1 MKKKLF
7 IPPETIAAQARAA
20 NPKDSVWVS
29 ANAGSGKTHVLT
41 ERVIRLL
48 LEGTDPSRILCLTY
62 TKAAAA
68 VMQNRVF
75 ARLSEWAMLPDEA
88 LAEKLEALEG
98 ERSGASRLRAARRL
112 FARALETPGGL
123 KIQTIH
129 AFCEAILHQFPL
141 EANIAGHFEL
151 MDDLMQVALV
161 GEARRQLLEKARTAG
176 TIQPSFSGL
185 SRESATEKAGNDRPD
200 NLPVVDS
207 RDKPENDGGRG
218 LAKAFDDVLSVA
230 GEMGLQALLDEAVN
244 RRHALQRF
252 IREVGGDENR
262 KSLLYSIFGFTGDE
276 REEDILAE
284 VWPLPE
290 FSDSV
295 LERLLAIP
303 KGAAR
308 AQDFALQLREMPKA
322 RTIADKEEI
331 LRLAFLKSTGEP
343 KSGSYVCSK
352 PVLAVVPDFEEVF
365 DRAAARVYQA
375 LDRLKQLRLIRLNL
389 SAFILIDDLLARYQ
403 AMKRSR
409 GLLDFDDLINRTVS
423 LLARE
428 GAGHW
433 VQYKLDRGIDHILV
447 DEAQDTSPEQWQV
460 IHMLSAEFFS
470 GQGQRDIRRTLFA
483 VGDEK
488 QSIYSFQGAVP
499 QDFAASGKMVRQ
511 KAESAD
517 LTFGDVRLN
526 FSFRSTPDVLSA
538 VDLVFARPEA
548 YRGLGLEPGP
558 TQHEAIR
565 REAPG
570 EVEIWDPLSP
580 QAVEEPEDW
589 RIPVDHLAAPA
600 VRLAEQIAATIRHWL
615 DHGEI
620 IPGQERKLEARDIMV
635 LVRKRDQFMPAL
647 SRALKTLGV
656 PVAGAD
662 RLNLTDHIA
671 VKDLMALGRFVLQP
685 ADDLSLA
692 ALLKSPLFALDD
704 MQLFGLAHPREAGQT
719 LFERIAQEAEHD
731 PALAAVHET
740 LRGWRASAD
749 TMPVFEFYARILGA
763 GGARRKLL
771 ARLGPEA
778 GDVIDEF
785 QNYALAAEKTGLPG
799 LQAFLETLEA
809 AAPEI
814 KRELDQNRDEVRIMT
829 VHAAKGLEAPVV
841 FLVDPGSAAWTAN
854 RAPKLIPFDMKEP
867 DGWEG
872 KGFIWQPNGSYETAF
887 TAVRI
892 EELKRRAEEEYRRLL
907 YVGMTRAEDR
917 LIICGYKGAREG
929 GETWGKLV
937 SDALAERC
945 EPVEHP
951 VEGVVARRYRKT
963 ITGEIALAE
972 KEESAAPA
980 PEPLPESYRRPMKR
994 EAGLPRP
1001 LSPSGASVLI
1011 EPDDA
1016 QAAMPD
1022 SPVLATDDA
1031 APSFAIRRGTV
1042 IHALLQHLPDMPA
1055 EERLIAAQRYLSHA
1069 ANDWPEIERE
1079 KALDSVFSVLEDTDF
1094 APVFAEN
1101 SRAEVEI
1108 MGMLKLGSREHAV
1121 SGKIDRLAVEKT
1133 RILITD
1139 YKTNR
1144 PPPTDLTEVPRQY
1157 IAQLALYRALLRPLY
1172 PGLAVEAALLFT
1184 EAPRLITIPS
1194 EAMDEAIAALES
1206 LPHS

>member
-1 MKKKLF
+1 MKKLPP
-7 IPPETIAAQARAA
+7 IPQETLQAQARAA
-20 NPKDSVWVS
+20 NPLDSVWVS

-75 ARLSEWAMLPDEA
+75 ARLSEWATLPDET
-88 LAEKLEALEG
+88 LADRLEKLEG
-98 ERSGASRLRAARRL
+98 KRPGASRLKVARRL

-161 GEARRQLLEKARTAG
+161 GEARRQLLENAHM
-176 TIQPSFSGL
+176 
-185 SRESATEKAGNDRPD
+185 EGN
-200 NLPVVDS
+200 
-207 RDKPENDGGRG
+207 PE

-230 GEMGLQALLDEAVN
+230 GEMGLQTLLDEAIG

-252 IREVGGDENR
+252 TREVGGDETR
-262 KSLLYSIFGFTGDE
+262 QSLFYAAFGLSGSE

-284 VWPLPE
+284 VWPMPE
-290 FSDSV
+290 FSDAV
-295 LERLLAIP
+295 LDRILALP
-303 KGAAR
+303 KGATR
-308 AQDFALQLREMPKA
+308 AQDFALQLREMTKA
-322 RTIADKEEI
+322 KTALDKQEI

-343 KSGSYVCSK
+343 KSGNYVCSK
-352 PVLAVVPDFEEVF
+352 PVLAVMPDFEEAF
-365 DRAAARVYQA
+365 DRAAGQVYQA

-389 SAFILIDDLLARYQ
+389 SAFVLIDDLLTRYQ

-460 IHMLSAEFFS
+460 IHMLSAEFFAGS
-470 GQGQRDIRRTLFA
+470 GQRDIRRTLFA

-499 QDFAASGKMVRQ
+499 EDFAASGKAVRK
-511 KAESAD
+511 KAEAAE

-538 VDLVFARPEA
+538 VDLVFERPEA

-565 REAPG
+565 RDAPG
-570 EVEIWDPLSP
+570 EVEIWDPLTP
-580 QAVEEPEDW
+580 QAVEEPDDW

-600 VRLAEQIAATIRHWL
+600 VRLAEQIAATIRLWL
-615 DHGEI
+615 DRGEI
-620 IPGQERKLEARDIMV
+620 IPGQARKLEARDIMV

-647 SRALKTLGV
+647 SRALKNLGV

-662 RLNLTDHIA
+662 RLKLTDHIA

-692 ALLKSPLFALDD
+692 ALLKSPLFGWDD
-704 MQLFGLAHPREAGQT
+704 MQLFALAHPREPSQT
-719 LFERIAQEAEHD
+719 LFERVKEVAAED
-731 PALAAVHET
+731 PVMAAIYEI
-740 LRGWRASAD
+740 LQGWRGMAD
-749 TMPVFEFYARILGA
+749 TMPVFEFYARILGS

-785 QNYALAAEKTGLPG
+785 QNYALAAERTGLPG
-799 LQAFLETLEA
+799 LQAFLETLDA
-809 AAPEI
+809 ATPEV

-867 DGWEG
+867 DSGET

-887 TAVRI
+887 TAARLA
-892 EELKRRAEEEYRRLL
+892 EMKRRAEEEYRRLL

-917 LIICGYKGAREG
+917 LVICGYRGARDG
-929 GETWGKLV
+929 GETWTKLV
-937 SDALAERC
+937 SDALAEKC
-945 EPVEHP
+945 EPIDHP

-963 ITGEIALAE
+963 VPGEIAIEE
-972 KEESAAPA
+972 KEAAA
-980 PEPLPESYRRPMKR
+980 ATGSDPLPQSYRLPMKR
-994 EAGLPRP
+994 EPGLPRP

-1011 EPDDA
+1011 EADDEVPA
-1016 QAAMPD
+1016 SLG
-1022 SPVLATDDA
+1022 SPVLASDDS
-1031 APSFAIRRGTV
+1031 APGFTIRRGTV
-1042 IHALLQHLPDMPA
+1042 IHALLQRLPDLSI
-1055 EERLIAAQRYLSHA
+1055 EERRPAAERYMAHA
-1069 ANDWPEIERE
+1069 AADWPQSERE
-1079 KALDSVFSVLEDTDF
+1079 RALASVFSVLEDPRF
-1094 APVFAEN
+1094 AGVFGEG

-1108 MGMLKLGSREHAV
+1108 MGTLRLDGREHAV
-1121 SGKIDRLAVEKT
+1121 SGKIDRLAIDKARVT
-1133 RILITD
+1133 IVD

-1144 PPPTDLTEVPRQY
+1144 PPPHDLAQVPDQY
-1157 IAQLALYRALLRPLY
+1157 IAQLALYRALLGPLY
-1172 PGLAVEAALLFT
+1172 PGRRIEAALLFT
-1184 EAPRLITIPS
+1184 EGPHLLPIP
-1194 EAMDEAIAALES
+1194 EGAMDNAIAALETLAQS
-1206 LPHS
+1206 

>member
-7 IPPETIAAQARAA
+7 IPPETIAAQVRAA
-20 NPKDSVWVS
+20 NPQASVWVS

-48 LEGTDPSRILCLTY
+48 LEGTDPSKILCLTY

-75 ARLSEWAMLPDEA
+75 ARLSEWATLCDDA

-98 ERSGASRLRAARRL
+98 KRPGQSRLKVARRL

-161 GEARRQLLEKARTAG
+161 GEARRQLLESARTDAN
-176 TIQPSFSGL
+176 P
-185 SRESATEKAGNDRPD
+185 A
-200 NLPVVDS
+200 
-207 RDKPENDGGRG
+207 

-252 IREVGGDENR
+252 IREIGGDESR
-262 KSLLYSIFGFTGDE
+262 KSLFYAAFGFSGDE
-276 REEDILAE
+276 REEDIIAE
-284 VWPLPE
+284 VWPMEDFP
-290 FSDSV
+290 DGV
-295 LERLLAIP
+295 LDRLLAIA
-303 KGAAR
+303 KGASR
-308 AQDFALQLREMPKA
+308 AQDFALQLREMHKA
-322 RTIADKEEI
+322 KSVLDKQEI

-352 PVLAVVPDFEEVF
+352 PVLAVVPDFEEAF
-365 DRAAARVYQA
+365 DRAAARVHQA
-375 LDRLKQLRLIRLNL
+375 HDRLRQLRLIRLNL
-389 SAFILIDDLLARYQ
+389 SAFMLIDDLLTRYQ

-470 GQGQRDIRRTLFA
+470 GHGQRDIKRTLFA

-499 QDFAASGKMVRQ
+499 EDFAASGKMVRK
-511 KAESAD
+511 KAESAE

-538 VDLVFARPEA
+538 VDLVFERPEA

-570 EVEIWDPLSP
+570 QVEIWDLLSP
-580 QAVEEPEDW
+580 EAVEEPEDW

-615 DHGEI
+615 DNGEI

-662 RLNLTDHIA
+662 RLKLTDHIA
-671 VKDLMALGRFVLQP
+671 VKDLTALGRFVLQP

-692 ALLKSPLFALDD
+692 ALLKSPLFGWDD
-704 MQLFGLAHPREAGQT
+704 DRLFALAHPRESGQS
-719 LFERIAQEAEHD
+719 LFERMGEEAEND
-731 PALAAVHET
+731 SGLAAIHET
-740 LRGWRASAD
+740 LRGWRAAAD

-785 QNYALAAEKTGLPG
+785 QNYALASERAGLPG

-809 AAPEI
+809 AEPQI

-872 KGFIWQPNGSYETAF
+872 KGFIWQPNSAYETAF
-887 TAVRI
+887 TAARI

-917 LIICGYKGAREG
+917 LIICGYKGARDG
-929 GETWGKLV
+929 GETWAKLV

-945 EPVEHP
+945 ESVEHP

-963 ITGEIALAE
+963 IPGEIALAE
-972 KEESAAPA
+972 KEESAAPQ

-1011 EPDDA
+1011 EPDDPA
-1016 QAAMPD
+1016 QAMPG
-1022 SPVLATDDA
+1022 SPVLTQEEG
-1031 APSFAIRRGTV
+1031 APGFAIRRGTV
-1042 IHALLQHLPDMPA
+1042 IHALLQRLPDLPM
-1055 EERLIAAQRYLSHA
+1055 EERQAAAERYLTHA
-1069 ANDWPEIERE
+1069 AGDWPGGERE
-1079 KALDSVFSVLEDTDF
+1079 KARDSVFAVLENADF

-1108 MGMLKLGSREHAV
+1108 MGTLTLGGREHAV
-1121 SGKIDRLAVEKT
+1121 SGKIDRLAVEKD
-1133 RILITD
+1133 RILIVD

-1144 PPPTDLTEVPRQY
+1144 PPPAGLTHVPGQY
-1157 IAQLALYRALLRPLY
+1157 IAQLALYRALLKPLY
-1172 PGLAVEAALLFT
+1172 PELAVEAALLFT
-1184 EAPRLITIPS
+1184 EAPRLITIS
-1194 EAMDEAIAALES
+1194 GEAMDEAIAALES
-1206 LPHS
+1206 LAHS

>member
-1 MKKKLF
+1 MKKRLV
-7 IPPETIAAQARAA
+7 IPPETLAAQARAA
-20 NPKDSVWVS
+20 NPRDSVWVS

-75 ARLSEWAMLPDEA
+75 ARLSEWATLSDEA
-88 LAEKLEALEG
+88 LAEKLEQLEG
-98 ERSGASRLRAARRL
+98 KRPGAARLKIARRL

-161 GEARRQLLEKARTAG
+161 GDARRQLLENARTEA
-176 TIQPSFSGL
+176 
-185 SRESATEKAGNDRPD
+185 N
-200 NLPVVDS
+200 
-207 RDKPENDGGRG
+207 PE
-218 LAKAFDDVLSVA
+218 LAKAFADVLSAA
-230 GEMGLQALLDEAVN
+230 GEMGLQTLLDEAVS
-244 RRHALQRF
+244 RRHALQHF
-252 IREVGGDENR
+252 IREVGGNETR
-262 KSLLYSIFGFTGDE
+262 QPLFYAAFGFSGGE
-276 REEDILAE
+276 REEDILGQ
-284 VWPLPE
+284 VWPMPA
-290 FSDSV
+290 FSDVV
-295 LERLLAIP
+295 LDRILTIA
-303 KGAAR
+303 KGATR
-308 AQDFALQLREMPKA
+308 AQDFALQLREMKKA
-322 RTIADKEEI
+322 STQMDREEI

-343 KSGSYVCSK
+343 KAGSYVASK
-352 PVLAVVPDFEEVF
+352 PVTAMLPDFEENF
-365 DRAAARVYQA
+365 DQAAARVYAA

-389 SAFILIDDLLARYQ
+389 SAFVLIDDLLSRYQ

-460 IHMLSAEFFS
+460 IHMLSAEFFTGS
-470 GQGQRDIRRTLFA
+470 GQRDIRRTLFA

-499 QDFAASGKMVRQ
+499 EDFAASGKAVRQ
-511 KAESAD
+511 KAESAE

-538 VDLVFARPEA
+538 VDLVFERPEA

-558 TQHEAIR
+558 TQHDAIR
-565 REAPG
+565 RDAPG
-570 EVEIWDPLSP
+570 EVEIWDLLAP

-589 RIPVDHLAAPA
+589 RVPVDHLAAPA

-615 DHGEI
+615 DNGET
-620 IPGQERKLEARDIMV
+620 IPGQQRKLEARDIMV

-647 SRALKTLGV
+647 SRALKNLGV

-662 RLNLTDHIA
+662 RLKLTGHIA
-671 VKDLMALGRFVLQP
+671 IKDLMALGRFVLQP

-692 ALLKSPLFALDD
+692 ALLKSPLFGWDD
-704 MQLFGLAHPREAGQT
+704 DRLFALAHPREASQT
-719 LFERIAQEAEHD
+719 LFERMGQEAEVD
-731 PALAAVHET
+731 PALAATHET
-740 LRGWRASAD
+740 LQGWRAAAD
-749 TMPVFEFYARILGA
+749 TVPVFEFYARILGA
-763 GGARRKLL
+763 WGARRKLL

-799 LQAFLETLEA
+799 LQAFLETLDA
-809 AAPEI
+809 ATPEI

-829 VHAAKGLEAPVV
+829 VHAAKGLEAAVV
-841 FLVDPGSAAWTAN
+841 FLIDPGSAAWTAN

-867 DGWEG
+867 EQAQEKCEAVFPEKARAFPSGLRENKDFGWEG
-872 KGFIWQPNGSYETAF
+872 RGFIWQPNGGYETAF
-887 TAVRI
+887 TAARI

-917 LIICGYKGAREG
+917 LIICGYRGARDG
-929 GETWGKLV
+929 GETWHQLV
-937 SDALAERC
+937 SGALAERC
-945 EPVEHP
+945 EPINHP

-963 ITGEIALAE
+963 VPGEVVIAAKDE
-972 KEESAAPA
+972 AAAMRPD
-980 PEPLPESYRRPMKR
+980 PLPENYRRAMKR
-994 EAGLPRP
+994 EPGLPRP

-1011 EPDDA
+1011 EANDETVD
-1016 QAAMPD
+1016 MPG
-1022 SPVLATDDA
+1022 SPVLAPDEQ
-1031 APSFAIRRGTV
+1031 APGFAIRRGTV
-1042 IHALLQHLPDMPA
+1042 IHALLQRLPDVA
-1055 EERLIAAQRYLSHA
+1055 EEERRMVAERYLDHA
-1069 ANDWPEIERE
+1069 AGDWPDAERQ
-1079 KALDSVFSVLEDTDF
+1079 KALESVFAVLNDQRF
-1094 APVFAEN
+1094 APVFGKG

-1108 MGMLKLGSREHAV
+1108 MGTLKLRGKEHAV

-1133 RILITD
+1133 RVTIID

-1144 PPPTDLTEVPRQY
+1144 PAPRDFAQVPEAY

-1172 PGLAVEAALLFT
+1172 PDLAVEAALLFT
-1184 EAPRLITIPS
+1184 EGPHLITIPAQ
-1194 EAMDEAIAALES
+1194 AMDEAVAALETIAQS
-1206 LPHS
+1206 